1 MCLYY
6 DDACNIS
13 DTTLVFCYL
22 LKQDYFDPSWTTVER
37 ILECETDEDN
47 VNEDEED
54 PIKRYNIILDP
65 KHPDFDSGTGRQFH
79 VKWVNKN
86 YSETDFEFERDLIL
100 NDVEY
105 LEELAAFELRKQ
117 KPTREEMKAR
127 ADIGNAEMKRLCK
140 VFSEKV
146 KATEE
151 ERETLIQ
158 KYQKD
163 LEEKVFKNG
172 GQLRDYQAEGVS
184 WLMSNHIN
192 KRSSIL
198 ADEMGLG

>member
-1 MCLYY
+1 MHANLQ
-6 DDACNIS
+6 
-13 DTTLVFCYL
+13 
-22 LKQDYFDPSWTTVER
+22 QDYFDPSWITIER
-37 ILECETDEDN
+37 ILNCDTDEEN
-47 VNEDEED
+47 VNEKEKD

-65 KHPDFDSGTGRQFH
+65 KHPDFEEGTGRQLH

-86 YSETDFEFERDLIL
+86 YSETSWEFERDLIL
-100 NDVEY
+100 NEVEY
-105 LEELAAFELRKQ
+105 LEQLEAFEMRKE
-117 KPTREEMKAR
+117 KPTREEMKSR
-127 ADIGNAEMKRLCK
+127 EDVSKAEMKRLCK

-146 KATEE
+146 KTTEE
-151 ERETLIQ
+151 EREKLIK

-163 LEEKVFKNG
+163 LEENQFKNG

>member
-1 MCLYY
+1 MHISCLF
-6 DDACNIS
+6 AN
-13 DTTLVFCYL
+13 LQ
-22 LKQDYFDPSWTTVER
+22 QDYFDPSWITIER
-37 ILECETDEDN
+37 ILNCDTDEEN
-47 VNEDEED
+47 VNEKEKD

-65 KHPDFDSGTGRQFH
+65 KHPDFEEGTGRQLH

-86 YSETDFEFERDLIL
+86 YSETSWEFERDLIL
-100 NDVEY
+100 NEVEY
-105 LEELAAFELRKQ
+105 LEQLEAFEMRKE
-117 KPTREEMKAR
+117 KPTREEMKSR
-127 ADIGNAEMKRLCK
+127 EDVSKAEMKRLCK

-146 KATEE
+146 KTNEE
-151 ERETLIQ
+151 EREKLIK

-163 LEEKVFKNG
+163 LEEKEFKNG

>member
-1 MCLYY
+1 ML
-6 DDACNIS
+6 IS
-13 DTTLVFCYL
+13 RPFANL
-22 LKQDYFDPSWTTVER
+22 LQDYFDPSWITIER
-37 ILECETDEDN
+37 ILNCDTDEEN
-47 VNEDEED
+47 VNEKEKD
-54 PIKRYNIILDP
+54 PVKRYNIILDP
-65 KHPDFDSGTGRQFH
+65 KHPDFEQGTGRQLH

-86 YSETDFEFERDLIL
+86 YSETSWEFERDLIL
-100 NDVEY
+100 NEVEY
-105 LEELAAFELRKQ
+105 LEQLAAFEMRKE
-117 KPTREEMKAR
+117 KPTREEMKER
-127 ADIGNAEMKRLCK
+127 EDIGKTEMKRLCK

-151 ERETLIQ
+151 EREKLIK

-163 LEEKVFKNG
+163 LEEKEFKNG

>member
-1 MCLYY
+1 ML
-6 DDACNIS
+6 IS
-13 DTTLVFCYL
+13 RPFANL
-22 LKQDYFDPSWTTVER
+22 LQDYFDPSWITIER
-37 ILECETDEDN
+37 ILNCDTDEEN
-47 VNEDEED
+47 VNEKEKD
-54 PIKRYNIILDP
+54 PVKRYNIILDP
-65 KHPDFDSGTGRQFH
+65 KHPDFEQGTGRQLH

-86 YSETDFEFERDLIL
+86 YSETSWEFERDLIL
-100 NDVEY
+100 NEVEY
-105 LEELAAFELRKQ
+105 LDQLAAFEMRKE
-117 KPTREEMKAR
+117 KPTREEMKER
-127 ADIGNAEMKRLCK
+127 EDIGKTEMKRLCK

-151 ERETLIQ
+151 EREKLIK

-163 LEEKVFKNG
+163 LEEKEFKNG

>member
-1 MCLYY
+1 M
-6 DDACNIS
+6 NE
-13 DTTLVFCYL
+13 
-22 LKQDYFDPSWTTVER
+22 KEKDPV
-37 ILECETDEDN
+37 
-47 VNEDEED
+47 
-54 PIKRYNIILDP
+54 KRYNIILDP
-65 KHPDFDSGTGRQFH
+65 KHPDFEQGTGRQLH

-86 YSETDFEFERDLIL
+86 YSETSWEFERDLIL
-100 NDVEY
+100 NEVEY
-105 LEELAAFELRKQ
+105 LEQLAAFEMRKE
-117 KPTREEMKAR
+117 KPPREEMKER
-127 ADIGNAEMKRLCK
+127 EDIGKTEMKRLCK

-151 ERETLIQ
+151 EREKLIK

-163 LEEKVFKNG
+163 LEEKEFKNG